1 MAKKKARSYGPN
13 TALIQGA
20 RDVAQSEALMSM
32 AGGAAFAQT
41 LTSGIIAG
49 IEEQE
54 KRNAKMDA
62 HLDNLGGIQNI
73 SLLEEDYNKQAV
85 TDFLRN
91 GRDEYAK
98 LAESYEKTKDR
109 ATLDKMDAIKFS
121 FNNLNTQLQSLASE
135 KKGYLDAYDKGQL
148 VTLGNGDEKYT
159 DMYTNNSQFSVDTDG
174 NIGFGSGNEYVKFK
188 DQAGK
193 WNVKNNIGET
203 YTLKQNLN
211 ARKLGESG
219 KSFYRDDTKNLYAA
233 TFKETG
239 PEGIMV
245 MAKTD
250 LTGDNEYYVGEGEN
264 RRKASTLS
272 FESMWSQGLLDDKFY
287 TTFAR
292 GTDSSWM
299 YDKKNS
305 GVLNDIMSEYYTDV
319 TEYSYNEG
327 KKNYKPKVD
336 PAAAGRSTIPVNYG
350 GGYITSNSANLF
362 SSDIKNKESQI
373 ISPNGTN
380 YEWNEQKNTYEQ
392 LTKGDDGK
400 IVRTPR
406 TNKWMLMNAG
416 TWQQGYRVDDYE
428 ITEPSEEEVQE
439 ALSEG
444 LKDESKNDKSK
455 KDIYSEGGFD
465 LFGISSGKS
474 LI

>member
-20 RDVAQSEALMSM
+20 RDVAQSEALMGM

-121 FNNLNTQLQSLASE
+121 FNNLNTQLQSLANE

-159 DMYTNNSQFSVDTDG
+159 DMYTNNSQFSVDADG
-174 NIGFGSGNEYVKFK
+174 NIGFGSGNEYIKFK

-219 KSFYRDDTKNLYAA
+219 KSFYRNDTKNLYAS

-250 LTGDNEYYVGEGEN
+250 LTGDNEYILSNGQ
-264 RRKASTLS
+264 KAGNLS

-287 TTFAR
+287 TTFAK

-319 TEYSYNEG
+319 TEYSYNES
-327 KKNYKPKVD
+327 KKVYDTKQ
-336 PAAAGRSTIPVNYG
+336 AAIKRESRKSKRDGANVLG
-350 GGYITSNSANLF
+350 GFKEFTAIDDVAQ
-362 SSDIKNKESQI
+362 DIKNKQDHTDLGGVSWKWDNELNTFVDVATGKNKKTPQQLLSRNQI
-373 ISPNGTN
+373 KYLYPDMFEVDT
-380 YEWNEQKNTYEQ
+380 EF
-392 LTKGDDGK
+392 KG
-400 IVRTPR
+400 
-406 TNKWMLMNAG
+406 
-416 TWQQGYRVDDYE
+416 
-428 ITEPSEEEVQE
+428 
-439 ALSEG
+439 
-444 LKDESKNDKSK
+444 
-455 KDIYSEGGFD
+455 
-465 LFGISSGKS
+465 
-474 LI
+474 

>member
-20 RDVAQSEALMSM
+20 RDVAQSEALMGM
-32 AGGAAFAQT
+32 AGAAAFAQT
-41 LTSGIIAG
+41 LTSNIQAG

-109 ATLDKMDAIKFS
+109 ATLDKMDAIKFR

-159 DMYTNNSQFSVDTDG
+159 DMYTNNSQFSVDADG

-219 KSFYRDDTKNLYAA
+219 KSFYRDDTKNLYAS

-250 LTGDNEYYVGEGEN
+250 LTGDNEYMLSNGQ
-264 RRKASTLS
+264 KAGNLS

-287 TTFAR
+287 TTFAK

-336 PAAAGRSTIPVNYG
+336 SAAAGRSTIPVGYG
-350 GGYITSNSANLF
+350 VGYITSNSANLF
-362 SSDIKNKESQI
+362 LSDIKNKESQI
-373 ISPNGTN
+373 MSPDGKN

-392 LTKGDDGK
+392 LTRDDNGK

-416 TWQQGYRVDDYE
+416 TWQQGYRIDNYE
-428 ITEPSEEEVQE
+428 ITEPSEKELQTTLQVGINEPKSVRQE
-439 ALSEG
+439 AREAG
-444 LKDESKNDKSK
+444 LQ
-455 KDIYSEGGFD
+455 IGFGD
-465 LFGISSGKS
+465 
-474 LI
+474 